1 MKYILATICVI
12 LIALLLMYPADAI
25 SAAKSGFYLWYSN
38 VLPVLM
44 PFFIFT
50 GILSKTGMLVRIG
63 KFLAPLMKPFGLDG
77 RSAPILLMGALSG
90 YPIGAK
96 LANTLR
102 GEQAQRAAAL
112 CNLCSPMFMIGTV
125 GAAMLGSAALGV
137 IVFAANLLAAIL
149 FALFLQLIRPLH
161 PASVAPSMPQI
172 QIKPI
177 PIIIDTVNDSVFA
190 SLRVGAYIM
199 LFMLICTLL
208 EKIGLL
214 TLLATP
220 LRLAGLSESAGL
232 SLVTGILEMT
242 SGCSRA
248 ATALIPIGQKVI
260 IASALTAFGGFSIIM
275 QSLSFCEISAGRYI
289 LHKFF
294 QAVLASLIAALA
306 IALFP
311 TAIPVLAPS
320 QQLPSW
326 ESNLLSSLTAV
337 LCSLLALALCYL
349 LSLACRK
356 KSAE

>member
-1 MKYILATICVI
+1 
-12 LIALLLMYPADAI
+12 
-25 SAAKSGFYLWYSN
+25 
-38 VLPVLM
+38 
-44 PFFIFT
+44 
-50 GILSKTGMLVRIG
+50 
-63 KFLAPLMKPFGLDG
+63 
-77 RSAPILLMGALSG
+77 
-90 YPIGAK
+90 
-96 LANTLR
+96 
-102 GEQAQRAAAL
+102 
-112 CNLCSPMFMIGTV
+112 
-125 GAAMLGSAALGV
+125 
-137 IVFAANLLAAIL
+137 
-149 FALFLQLIRPLH
+149 
-161 PASVAPSMPQI
+161 
-172 QIKPI
+172 
-177 PIIIDTVNDSVFA
+177 
-190 SLRVGAYIM
+190 
-199 LFMLICTLL
+199 
-208 EKIGLL
+208 
-214 TLLATP
+214 
-220 LRLAGLSESAGL
+220 
-232 SLVTGILEMT
+232 MT